1 MSMSYVL
8 IKRKEITLDEDNFL
22 FSSIDKSNQSSQ
34 LELEALYIFRHAET
48 IWTMA
53 A

>member
-1 MSMSYVL
+1 MSYVL
-8 IKRKEITLDEDNFL
+8 IKKKEITLDEDNFL
-22 FSSIDKSNQSSQ
+22 FFSSNDKSNQSSQ